1 MPEARAAGEPADH
14 VDIRDAV
21 RRLCEDFP
29 GSYWRGKDAAGAY
42 PEEFVAALT
51 GAGLLATPIPEVYG
65 GSGLP
70 LSAACAILEEIQRSG
85 GNGAACHAQMYT
97 MAALLRHGSE
107 EQKERW
113 LPAIASGTLRLQAFG
128 VTEPSSGVDT
138 AALRTFAR
146 RDGDRYVVNG
156 QKVWTSRAEHSDLLL
171 LLART
176 APPREGRGKTDGLSL
191 FLIDMREVLGRGL
204 TIRPL
209 PAMLNHAATELFFDD
224 MAIPASSLV
233 GEEGRGFRHVLTG
246 MNAERVL
253 IAAECVGDA
262 RFFIDRATAYAAER
276 EVFGRPIG
284 RNQGVQFPI
293 ARAYAHTEAA
303 ALMVA
308 DAARRHE
315 AGETSGARPNM
326 AKMLAADAAWEAA
339 EACLD
344 AHGGFGFARD
354 YDIERKWRETR
365 LYRTAPVPTNLILAY
380 LAERVLGL
388 PRSY

>member
-1 MPEARAAGEPADH
+1 MPEPRAAGEPADH
-14 VDIRDAV
+14 TDIRDAA

-29 GSYWRGKDAAGAY
+29 GGYWRAKDAADAY

-51 GAGLLATPIPEVYG
+51 EAGLLAAPIPEAYG

-85 GNGAACHAQMYT
+85 GNGGACHAQMYT
-97 MAALLRHGSE
+97 MGAILRHGSE
-107 EQKERW
+107 EQKERY
-113 LPAIASGTLRLQAFG
+113 LPAIASGELRLQAFG

-138 AALRTFAR
+138 AALGTFAR
-146 RDGDRYVVNG
+146 RDGDRYIVNG

-176 APPREGRGKTDGLSL
+176 APREEARKKTDGLSV
-191 FLIDMREVLGRGL
+191 FLVDMREVLGRGL

-209 PAMLNHAATELFFDD
+209 PAMLNHATTELFFDD

-233 GEEGRGFRHVLTG
+233 GEEGEGFRHILSG
-246 MNAERVL
+246 MNAERIL
-253 IAAECVGDA
+253 IAAECIGDA
-262 RFFIDRATAYAAER
+262 RFFIDRATVYAAGR
-276 EVFGRPIG
+276 RVFGRAIG
-284 RNQGVQFPI
+284 QNQGVQFPI
-293 ARAYAHTEAA
+293 ARAYAHAEAA

-308 DAARRHE
+308 EAARRFE
-315 AGETSGARPNM
+315 AGEEPGAQANM

-339 EACLD
+339 EACLET
-344 AHGGFGFARD
+344 HGGFGFARE

-365 LYRTAPVPTNLILAY
+365 LYRTAPVPTNLVLAY
-380 LAERVLGL
+380 LAEHVLGL